1 MIPQFAVLCGVI
13 LAHAQPATAS
23 GVIRS
28 TTRLVEISVVVLD
41 KKSNQVTG
49 LTRGDFQMLDEGV
62 QRNISFFT
70 GAGVAP
76 AAAGRAPATTGQSGA
91 TPAAITVSNRE
102 GMPPGSNS
110 VSIILIDEANTAWT
124 DLLFARAQVLRFLR

>member
-1 MIPQFAVLCGVI
+1 LTSSCAGSDNSETRNSRISSTRTVIPQFAVLCGVI

-91 TPAAITVSNRE
+91 TPAPSRFR
-102 GMPPGSNS
+102 
-110 VSIILIDEANTAWT
+110 TARGCRPVRT
-124 DLLFARAQVLRFLR
+124 P